1 MYHKF
6 NKKIHVTV
14 NIYPHEK
21 DLDGLKE
28 YLIAL
33 DRCGVDAIIV
43 SSLTFFLLLSK
54 MKEDKRTDYGGKTMI
69 LKELREA
76 TGFTA
81 AEAAKVLGFPVK
93 TWESWENGEKSPAPF
108 IEKQI
113 IDKLNKMKR

>member
-1 MYHKF
+1 M
-6 NKKIHVTV
+6 T
-14 NIYPHEK
+14 
-21 DLDGLKE
+21 
-28 YLIAL
+28 
-33 DRCGVDAIIV
+33 
-43 SSLTFFLLLSK
+43 
-54 MKEDKRTDYGGKTMI
+54 

>member
-1 MYHKF
+1 M
-6 NKKIHVTV
+6 T
-14 NIYPHEK
+14 
-21 DLDGLKE
+21 
-28 YLIAL
+28 
-33 DRCGVDAIIV
+33 
-43 SSLTFFLLLSK
+43 
-54 MKEDKRTDYGGKTMI
+54 

-93 TWESWENGEKSPAPF
+93 TWESWENGEKSPTLF